1 MEFRVSTGY
10 VLQISVRFQ
19 GRSRV
24 VHLSGAQP
32 SSLRRAQHGR
42 PRVQRVGLC
51 ACARAEDPLNDSA
64 ISEAVRAVVRDTDYG
79 SKNYGRCAKC
89 DEPVVIPGLS
99 HSLCAKCGW
108 VKRSDPIS
116 GSKDPSS
123 GDEVPEIE
131 TSGHHD

>member
-1 MEFRVSTGY
+1 VIHSC
-10 VLQISVRFQ
+10 
-19 GRSRV
+19 
-24 VHLSGAQP
+24 GAQP
-32 SSLRRAQHGR
+32 SGSRRAQHGR
-42 PRVQRVGLC
+42 LRVQSLGLR
-51 ACARAEDPLNDSA
+51 ACAVVEDPLDNTV
-64 ISEAVRAVVRDTDYG
+64 ISEAVQAVVRDTDYA
-79 SKNYGRCAKC
+79 SKNYGRCTKC

-116 GSKDPSS
+116 GRTDPSS